1 MAAPAIC
8 SRRHPREYRDFELR
22 TVAPPPPPPRKADG
36 RWLRRSSVGNSL
48 GWGGA
53 TGYHQRER
61 QKSNTLAARRAEC
74 PVIEIWNWRLS
85 RRRRKKQKKSAF
97 WECSVYIEC
106 RWNIFFIGSSRESE
120 SYRWRVHR
128 SRQLVA
134 TFFVC
139 PLSSGRSWFVPTG
152 RIVVENVVA
161 AGDGVIRSGN
171 SGPLTKQKK
180 MSSET
185 NGDIPGKCSMARVII
200 VCLGRL
206 PRHLWAQISFT
217 RLVETIERKKVF
229 S

>member
-8 SRRHPREYRDFELR
+8 SRRHPREYLDFELR

-180 MSSET
+180 KCHQKPTATFLENVPWLVLLSSAL
-185 NGDIPGKCSMARVII
+185 GDCRAIYELKYRSHV
-200 VCLGRL
+200 
-206 PRHLWAQISFT
+206 S
-217 RLVETIERKKVF
+217 
-229 S
+229 